1 MEQALPLRDIHLP
14 DPISWWPLAWGWWL
28 LIISVLL
35 IIVMALMWF
44 IRREKIKKIDKP
56 VLFMQT
62 LVQLKSEKQAQ
73 SFAIK
78 LSALLKH
85 SAIYYYGQQ
94 AAGLSGETWLAFLD
108 QHWALGK
115 TPEQKNT
122 THVFLSPQGRA
133 LLSAPYQEN
142 PIIDQKFLGQL
153 AYDWLQLPHQSADKQ
168 HNKPQS
174 TRKKG
179 EKG

>member
-35 IIVMALMWF
+35 ISMIVLMWF
-44 IRREKIKKIDKP
+44 IRREKTTKIAKP
-56 VLFMQT
+56 TLFMQT
-62 LVQLKSEKQAQ
+62 LTQLKSEKQAQ
-73 SFAIK
+73 AFSIK

-142 PIIDQKFLGQL
+142 PAIDQTFLWQL
-153 AYDWLQLPHQSADKQ
+153 ADDWLHLPHQSMDKK

-174 TRKKG
+174 AEKKDKKG
-179 EKG
+179 